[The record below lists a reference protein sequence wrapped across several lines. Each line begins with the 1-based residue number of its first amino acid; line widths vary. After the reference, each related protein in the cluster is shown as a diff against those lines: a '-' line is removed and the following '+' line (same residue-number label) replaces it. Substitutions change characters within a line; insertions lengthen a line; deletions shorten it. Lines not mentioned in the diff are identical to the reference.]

1 MHMTLPALQVS
12 GLGVE
17 GEGIWLA
24 LGTVGMLFGMVYFMA
39 KGWDVQDPE
48 EEEFYV
54 ITILIAGIA
63 ATSYLS
69 MFFGFGLTEV
79 ELVNGQVLDIYW
91 ARYADWLFT
100 TPLLLLDIGLLAG
113 ASNRDLA
120 SLITIDAFM
129 IVTGLVA
136 ALMKIPVARY
146 AFWTISTIAMLF
158 VLYYL
163 VVVVGEA
170 AADASEDTKS
180 TFNTLRN
187 IILVSWA
194 IYPVAWLVGTEG
206 LGLVGL
212 FGETLI
218 FMVLDLFAKIG
229 FGFILLRSRAIVG
242 GDSVPTPSA
251 EEATAD

>member
-1 MHMTLPALQVS
+1 
-12 GLGVE
+12 
-17 GEGIWLA
+17 
-24 LGTVGMLFGMVYFMA
+24 
-39 KGWDVQDPE
+39 
-48 EEEFYV
+48 
-54 ITILIAGIA
+54 
-63 ATSYLS
+63 
-69 MFFGFGLTEV
+69 
-79 ELVNGQVLDIYW
+79 
-91 ARYADWLFT
+91 
-100 TPLLLLDIGLLAG
+100 
-113 ASNRDLA
+113 
-120 SLITIDAFM
+120 
-129 IVTGLVA
+129 
-136 ALMKIPVARY
+136 MKIPVARY

-170 AADASEDTKS
+170 ASDAGADTQS
-180 TFNTLRN
+180 TFSTLRN

-206 LGLVGL
+206 FGLVGL

-242 GDSVPTPSA
+242 GDSAPTPSA

>member
-1 MHMTLPALQVS
+1 MTQALQMS
-12 GLGVE
+12 TLGVE

-24 LGTVGMLFGMVYFMA
+24 LGTIGMLLGMVYFMA

-63 ATSYLS
+63 AASYLS

-79 ELVNGQVLDIYW
+79 ELVDGTVLDIYW

-113 ASNRDLA
+113 ASRRDLA
-120 SLITIDAFM
+120 TLVTIDAFM
-129 IVTGLVA
+129 IVTGLA
-136 ALMKIPVARY
+136 ATLMKIPVARY

-163 VVVVGEA
+163 VVTVGEA
-170 AADASEDTKS
+170 AADADEDTQS
-180 TFNTLRN
+180 TFNVLRN
-187 IILVSWA
+187 IILVAWA

-212 FGETLI
+212 YGETLL
-218 FMVLDLFAKIG
+218 FMILDLFAKIG

-242 GDSVPTPSA
+242 GDSAPTPSA